1 MKIITLLTCIFII
14 SSSLV
19 FGQSFE
25 DGLELYEQQNFREAA
40 EIFTQ
45 LDDGQ
50 SILFAGKSYFALQNY
65 VKANEYLRR
74 LAENGGITIYRQE
87 AAYTLALSHFRMKN
101 FTRSLELLFE
111 MAEYGERG
119 RVRVDAQRFYRQV
132 MRYLSLEQRSRVLQ
146 YTSQRQIAKDI
157 VVSSFNYVE
166 PLEYKSLVDGFLDRI
181 TDREEYQQ
189 LKEELSRD
197 GEDHV
202 QRSSLAHP
210 DGIVYNIGV
219 ILPADENGA
228 ADLLVPRNLF
238 YGITLAAE
246 EFNSQNPD
254 KKIFL
259 KYRNSY
265 RDPDSTASAFKD
277 LVLNGHVDAV
287 IGPLFSDPAERMSQL
302 AEEFRIP
309 MIAPLAN
316 SDDINI
322 SHNYTF
328 QMNPTFGIH
337 GKMMARHA
345 VQTLGL
351 DTLAVMAQ
359 RDALGTA
366 SAHSFRREAERLGA
380 YISYFIEEDYSSAG
394 YDLSEFTKVF
404 TSDRSEIEEHNYIPT
419 KGIYAPFTG
428 QAASTLMNLLMTDL
442 EVLRSGMIIMGSEEW
457 ENARLS
463 SWQNRNFE
471 IYYTR
476 TFDEKADSSTVAF
489 VKQDF
494 ETRFGSEPDRFAKIG
509 FDVGTYLFSSLDEA
523 VNPVYLGRALMNRD
537 PYDGLQLSIDMDESR
552 INQHLIIHPHSQPA
566 RERVSR

>member
-1 MKIITLLTCIFII
+1 MKKITLLTCIFII
-14 SSSLV
+14 SSGYV

-25 DGLELYEQQNFREAA
+25 EGLELYEQQNFREAA

-45 LDDGQ
+45 LDDEQ
-50 SILFAGKSYFALQNY
+50 SILFAGKSYFGLQNY
-65 VKANEYLRR
+65 VTANEYLRNVSET
-74 LAENGGITIYRQE
+74 AETTMYRQE

-101 FTRSLELLFE
+101 FTQSLELLYE
-111 MAEYGERG
+111 LAEHGERG
-119 RVRVDAQRFYRQV
+119 RVRVDAQRLYRQI
-132 MRYLSLEQRSRVLQ
+132 MRYLSLEQRARVMQ
-146 YTSQRQIAKDI
+146 HTNHRQIAKDI
-157 VVSSFNYVE
+157 VVSSFNYVD
-166 PLEYKSLVDGFLDRI
+166 PLEYQSLVDGFLNRI
-181 TDREEYQQ
+181 TDSDESQR
-189 LKEELSRD
+189 LKAELSR
-197 GEDHV
+197 ENNQP

-219 ILPADENGA
+219 ILPADENNS
-228 ADLLVPRNLF
+228 ADLLVPRNLY

-265 RDPDSTASAFKD
+265 RDPDSTARAFQD

-287 IGPLFSDPAERMSQL
+287 IGPLFSEPAERMSKL
-302 AEEFRIP
+302 AEEFRVP

-351 DTLAVMAQ
+351 DTLAVMTQ
-359 RDALGTA
+359 KDALGTA

-380 YISYFIEEDYSSAG
+380 FISYFIEEDYSAVG
-394 YDLSEFTKVF
+394 YDLTEFTKVF
-404 TSDRSEIEEHNYIPT
+404 TSDRSEIEENNYIPT
-419 KGIYAPFTG
+419 QGIYAPFTG
-428 QAASTLMNLLMTDL
+428 QAANTLMNLLMTDL
-442 EVLRSGMIIMGSEEW
+442 EVLRSGMVIMGSEEW

-463 SWQNRNFE
+463 NWQNRNFE
-471 IYYTR
+471 IYFTR

-489 VKQDF
+489 VYQDF
-494 ETRFGSEPDRFAKIG
+494 ETRFGTEPDRFAKIG

-523 VNPVYLGRALMNRD
+523 VNPVYLGRALMNRE

-552 INQHLIIHPHSQPA
+552 INQHLIIQPLSQPA